1 MTLWS
6 SAEADGA
13 TGGTSTG
20 QWCASG
26 VSIDSRTLKEGDLFV
41 ALRDR
46 RDGHDFLDD
55 AFANGA
61 AAAMVSRTPGE
72 LPKDNP
78 LLVVDD
84 VENALVRLG
93 AAGRERSR
101 AKVIAVT
108 GSVGK
113 TSTKEM
119 LRHVLHRQGRTAAG
133 ELSFNNHW
141 GVPITLAQLPA
152 DAEFAVVEIGMS
164 NPGEILPLAT
174 LASPDSAIITKVAP
188 VHLAAFESVEDI
200 AREKSSIFAGV
211 RSSGTAVIN
220 AGSPGFEIMHQE
232 ASARGLRIVSFGR
245 SDSAEWQLLDVRLSK
260 EGTVLQL
267 ENRGRPQVVKLGS
280 IGRHFAENALGVLA
294 SVDALGADPVL
305 AALDLAAWQP
315 PPGRGTRHR
324 VALSRTED
332 QVLTVIDDA
341 FNASPVSIAAALEVL
356 AGSFPGAAP
365 SGRSGRRVAILGDM
379 LELGDR
385 EVKFHS
391 ELAELP
397 AIAEIDV
404 VHCAGPLMRN
414 LHETLPTDRRGMWFA
429 TSDAMSK
436 RVHELVGPGDVVLV
450 KGSKA
455 SRVSMVVD
463 AIGRLGSGSRANG

>member
-6 SAEADGA
+6 SPEADRA

-20 QWCASG
+20 PWRASG
-26 VSIDSRTLKEGDLFV
+26 ISIDSRTLKEGDLFV

-61 AAAMVSRTPGE
+61 AAAMVSKVPE
-72 LPKDNP
+72 DLPKGCP
-78 LLVVDD
+78 LLIVDD

-101 AKVIAVT
+101 AQVVAVT

-119 LRHVLHRQGRTAAG
+119 LRHVLHRQGKTAAG

-174 LASPDSAIITKVAP
+174 LAKPDSAIITKIAP
-188 VHLAAFESVEDI
+188 VHLAAFRSVEDI

-220 AGSPGFEIMHQE
+220 VGSPGVEIMRQE
-232 ASARGLRIVSFGR
+232 ASANGLHIVFYGR
-245 SDSAEWQLLDVRLSK
+245 PDAAEWKLLDVRMSE
-260 EGTVLQL
+260 EGTVLKL

-280 IGRHFAENALGVLA
+280 TGRHFAENALGVLA

-305 AALDLAAWQP
+305 AALDLATWKP
-315 PPGRGTRHR
+315 PPGRGTRYR
-324 VALSRTED
+324 VVLSRSEN

-341 FNASPVSIAAALEVL
+341 FNASPASIEAALEVL
-356 AGSFPGAAP
+356 AGSTPGAEQT
-365 SGRSGRRVAILGDM
+365 GRSGRRVAILGDM
-379 LELGDR
+379 LELGER

-391 ELAELP
+391 EIAGLP

-404 VHCAGPLMRN
+404 FHCAGPLMRN
-414 LHETLPTDRRGMWFA
+414 LHEALPADRRGMWFA

-455 SRVSMVVD
+455 SRVSMVVE
-463 AIGRLGSGSRANG
+463 AIGRLGSDGRTNG

>member
-1 MTLWS
+1 MTLWNE
-6 SAEADGA
+6 AEAGRA

-20 QWCASG
+20 PWRASG
-26 VSIDSRTLKEGDLFV
+26 ISIDSRTLKAGDLFV

-46 RDGHDFLDD
+46 RDGHDFLGD
-55 AFANGA
+55 AFAQGA
-61 AAAMVSRTPGE
+61 AAAMVSRIPGD
-72 LPKDNP
+72 LPKDRP

-84 VENALVRLG
+84 VEGALVRLG
-93 AAGRERSR
+93 AAGRARSR
-101 AKVIAVT
+101 ARVIAVT

-119 LRHVLHRQGRTAAG
+119 LRHVLHRQGATAAG

-174 LASPDSAIITKVAP
+174 LASPDSAIITKIAP
-188 VHLAAFESVEDI
+188 VHLAAFDSVEDI

-211 RSSGTAVIN
+211 RGSGTAVIN
-220 AGSPGFEIMHQE
+220 AGSPAAGIMRRE
-232 ASARGLRIVSFGR
+232 ASGRDLRVISFGR
-245 SDSAEWQLLDVRLSK
+245 SDAADWRLLEVRLS
-260 EGTVLQL
+260 EDGTVLKL

-294 SVDALGADPVL
+294 AVDSLGADPVL
-305 AALDLAAWQP
+305 AALDLATWQP
-315 PPGRGTRHR
+315 PPGRGTRQS
-324 VALSRTED
+324 VALSRGGD
-332 QVLTVIDDA
+332 QVLTLIDDA
-341 FNASPVSIAAALEVL
+341 FNASPVSLEAALEVL
-356 AGSFPGAAP
+356 ACSSPGAAL
-365 SGRSGRRVAILGDM
+365 SGRPGRRVAILGDM

-391 ELAELP
+391 EIAELP
-397 AIAEIDV
+397 AIGKVDV
-404 VHCAGPLMRN
+404 LHCAGPLMRN
-414 LHETLPTDRRGMWFA
+414 LHEALPADRRGLWFA
-429 TSDAMSK
+429 TSDAMSE

-450 KGSKA
+450 KGSKG
-455 SRVSMVVD
+455 SRVSMVAD
-463 AIGRLGSGSRANG
+463 AIGRLDAGRRANS